1 MEAIPARLVA
11 ALAGRYRLERELGA
25 GGAAT
30 VYLAEDLKHARHVA
44 IKVLRPEV
52 AEALGA
58 ARFEDEIRIAA
69 RLHHP
74 HILAVHDSGEADGFL
89 YYVMPYVEGQ
99 SLREKL
105 QGGARLS
112 VSQAAR
118 ILSEV
123 ADALGEAHAAGIVH
137 RDIKPENILLSGRH
151 ALVADFGVAK
161 AISDASGRKSS
172 TSMGLAIGT
181 PAYMSPEQATA
192 DPALDH
198 RADLYALG
206 VVAYEM
212 LAGRPPFEGSSQQI
226 LAAHTVTPPEPLAKL
241 RPDIPPALAA
251 LVMRALAKSPADRW
265 QTAEAMQA
273 QLEPLTGNSS
283 SGMTPTVALPGA
295 SRATS
300 DRLKPWR
307 GIAIGSLLL
316 VVALVAVVAWRVDRN
331 RSIAASITPDAASGS
346 ASKADTAN
354 SANATSAKS
363 IAVLP
368 FANLSSDKENAY
380 FADGIQDEIIT
391 RLAKIGEIKVISRTS
406 TLRYASRPENL
417 SQIARELG
425 VANLLEGTVQK
436 VGDRVRINVQLVRA
450 SDDSHLWAETYDRK
464 LDDVFGI
471 QSEVA
476 TAIANAMQATLTSSE
491 KAQVAATPTTN
502 PAAYDAYLKGLSLET
517 RANFSHELNERARDF
532 YIEAT
537 RLDPK
542 FVEAWTNLVSVR
554 SFLYSN
560 GVDHDAAGLAAL
572 KQAADTVV
580 RLRPDSGEAWLSTG
594 YYRYRGLRDL
604 PGALDAFQRAA
615 KLLPNDVDVI
625 GVIGAVERRLG
636 RMADAEA
643 HLQQAADLDPGNASW
658 LGTLGELVAAQRRY
672 PEARAI
678 LDKGLRLSPGDTD
691 FLAYQVDSYH
701 AEGNLAAA
709 AKLLATLPPPRDGD
723 DQTLGSRIGQAI
735 LERRFDE
742 ALALCQY
749 QLQPPLGG
757 PDGQLQKVRFQLCK
771 AEALDLKHDPQAT
784 AAYRE
789 ALSALDALRIAGAD
803 NELFGSFRARA
814 LSGLGQTAPALGA
827 IDRTIVAAR
836 GDGKSLPPIML
847 QRAQVLLRGG
857 DQAGAIAIIEESLRT
872 PFGTTP
878 ALLRLDPAWD
888 ALRDNPR
895 FRALSEP
902 KP

>member
-1 MEAIPARLVA
+1 MDAIPARLA
-11 ALAGRYRLERELGA
+11 EALAGRYRLERELGA

-30 VYLAEDLKHARHVA
+30 VYLAEDLKHDRRVA
-44 IKVLRPEV
+44 IKVLRPQI
-52 AEALGA
+52 AEALGPE
-58 ARFEDEIRIAA
+58 RFEDEIRIAA

-99 SLREKL
+99 SLRERL
-105 QGGARLS
+105 QDGGRMP
-112 VSQAAR
+112 VSQVAR

-123 ADALGEAHAAGIVH
+123 ADALGDAHAAGIVH

-161 AISDASGRKSS
+161 AIHDAGNRKTT
-172 TSMGLAIGT
+172 TSMGLALGT

-212 LAGRPPFEGSSQQI
+212 LAGHPPFSGTAQQI
-226 LAAHTVTPPEPLAKL
+226 LAAHNVTPPEPIARL

-251 LVMRALAKSPADRW
+251 LVMKALAKSPGDRW

-273 QLEPLTGNSS
+273 QLEPLLGTS
-283 SGMTPTVALPGA
+283 SGGVTPTLVLPGA
-295 SRATS
+295 ARRRTDRRAP
-300 DRLKPWR
+300 RR
-307 GIAIGSLLL
+307 GLLL
-316 VVALVAVVAWRVDRN
+316 AAAGVAVALVAFAAWRVDHDRTV
-331 RSIAASITPDAASGS
+331 AASADEASGDAALPAAAG
-346 ASKADTAN
+346 
-354 SANATSAKS
+354 KS

-368 FANLSSDKENAY
+368 FANLSSDKDNAY

-406 TLRYASRPENL
+406 TLRYASQPENL
-417 SQIARELG
+417 PQIAKELG
-425 VANLLEGTVQK
+425 VANVLEGTVQK

-450 SDDSHLWAETYDRK
+450 RDDSHLWAETYDRK

-476 TAIANAMQATLTSSE
+476 TAIANAMQATLTSAE

-542 FVEAWTNLVSVR
+542 FVEAWTHLVSVR

-580 RLRPDSGEAWLSTG
+580 RLRPGSGEAWLSTG

-604 PGALDAFQRAA
+604 AGALDAFERAE
-615 KLLPNDVDVI
+615 KLLPNNVDVV

-643 HLQQAADLDPGNASW
+643 HLQRAADLDPGNASW
-658 LGTLGELVAAQRRY
+658 LGTLGELLNAQRRY
-672 PEARAI
+672 SEARTI

-691 FLAYQVDSYH
+691 FLSYKIESYQ

-709 AKLLATLPPPRDGD
+709 GQLLATLPPPRDGD
-723 DQTLGSRIGQAI
+723 DQTLGSRQTQAI
-735 LERRFDE
+735 YERRFED
-742 ALALCQY
+742 ALALCE
-749 QLQPPLGG
+749 LLAKPATGG
-757 PDGQLQKVRFQLCK
+757 SEGAIRKLRFLSCK
-771 AEALDLKHDPQAT
+771 AEVQDYTHDP
-784 AAYRE
+784 AASGTYRE
-789 ALSALDALRIAGAD
+789 ALATLDALRKDGVD
-803 NELFGSFRARA
+803 DELFGTFRARA
-814 LSGLGQTAPALGA
+814 LSGLGQTAPALAA
-827 IDRTIVAAR
+827 IDRTVAAVR
-836 GDGKSLPPIML
+836 GDGKSLPSIML
-847 QRAQVLLRGG
+847 QRAQVLLHAG
-857 DQAGAIAIIEESLRT
+857 DQAGALAILEESLRT

-878 ALLRLDPAWD
+878 ALLRLDPNWD

-895 FRALSEP
+895 FRALSRE